1 MPSMSNKTSP
11 IGIRELAKTLNLS
24 IGTVSRS
31 LNNRY
36 GVNAQTRAKVLE
48 AAQRM
53 GYVPNRA
60 ARALKDRPAFQIGLL
75 FNPFYGR
82 HHEVNPYATTLID
95 AVRQAG
101 EHDGIAVEVLDFA
114 GDEAIESQFDRAS
127 TDVALLLG
135 HFPESTYEKVHALGK
150 PSINLEYHSGLPR
163 QVSILSDGR
172 AACGTAVQYLA
183 ALGHRRIGLVN
194 GPMRASRF
202 AHYFEGFSAALREFC
217 LPRDEGWVV
226 ELDPDAA
233 NAEGARSATGRI
245 LDCHE
250 SARPTAII
258 FASDWLAIGGID
270 AIRAKGLR
278 VPEDISVIGY
288 DNLPQAETTDPPLTT
303 FDMHMPMV
311 ARAIIRLTL
320 ELGAGR
326 SPRGL
331 DNNDTLY
338 LHANLVKRQSC
349 ACLRS
354 APSERR
360 VPPEHEA

>member
-1 MPSMSNKTSP
+1 MPSTSDKSSP
-11 IGIRELAKTLNLS
+11 VGIRELARTLNLS

-82 HHEVNPYATTLID
+82 RHEINPYATGLID
-95 AVRQAG
+95 AVTQAG

-114 GDEAIESQFDRAS
+114 GDEAIEAQFDRTS

-135 HFPESTYEKVHALGK
+135 HFKQSTFDRVHQLGK

-172 AACGTAVQYLA
+172 SACATAVQYLA

-202 AHYFEGFSAALREFC
+202 AHYYEGFSAALREFH
-217 LPRDEGWVV
+217 LPWDEDCVV

-233 NAEGARSATGRI
+233 NADGARAATRRI
-245 LDCHE
+245 IDCHE
-250 SARPTAII
+250 TARPTAIVYG
-258 FASDWLAIGGID
+258 SDWLAIGGID

-278 VPEDISVIGY
+278 VPEDVSVIGY
-288 DNLPQAETTDPPLTT
+288 DNLPEAAKADPPLTT

-331 DNNDTLY
+331 DDHDTLY
-338 LHANLVKRQSC
+338 LHANLVKRESC
-349 ACLRS
+349 TCLRP
-354 APSERR
+354 APSS
-360 VPPEHEA
+360 EHAA